1 MDSGG
6 KTQKNHNSPRLCL
19 GVSIMGM
26 AIGKDLTYDQ
36 LEYLIDIP
44 ILRYFLDFSPV

>member
-19 GVSIMGM
+19 GVSKMGM